1 MTDEE
6 LSRLATSDLIGR
18 ARRADEQAWRELLR
32 RFGPTLSLAVHGR
45 IPTSLRGRFDT
56 DDVVQSA
63 FLDVFSSLDAFEYA
77 DDESFRGWLRRIAQS
92 KLIDRIRQHTR
103 ARRAPASEHSDQ
115 PAEAHAS
122 PGERTP
128 SEIVGE
134 AEHHALLLDA
144 LTRLEPIDRDLVW
157 MRLFEERAWAEIA
170 EVLHLTASVAQKRY
184 ARVLRQITRGL
195 S

>member
-1 MTDEE
+1 MTDED
-6 LSRLATSDLIGR
+6 LSRLTTASLIER

-63 FLDVFSSLDAFEYA
+63 FLDVFSSLEAFEYA

-92 KLIDRIRQHTR
+92 KLVDRIRQHTR
-103 ARRAPASEHSDQ
+103 ARRAPESEHRDQ
-115 PAEAHAS
+115 PADEHAS

-144 LTRLEPIDRDLVW
+144 LTRLDPLDRDLVW
-157 MRLFEERAWAEIA
+157 MRLFEERAWAEIGG
-170 EVLHLTASVAQKRY
+170 VLELTASVAQKRY